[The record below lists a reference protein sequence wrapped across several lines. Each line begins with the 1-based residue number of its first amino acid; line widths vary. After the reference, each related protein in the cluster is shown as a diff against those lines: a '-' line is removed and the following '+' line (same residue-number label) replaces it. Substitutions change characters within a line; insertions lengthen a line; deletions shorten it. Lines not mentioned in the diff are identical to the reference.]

1 MSNSNEASSD
11 REKIA
16 REIKQIVRHI
26 NVSLSSYKDH
36 LYKEQALSPP
46 EFKDHQ
52 YRIFF

>member
-26 NVSLSSYKDH
+26 NVSCSLLWSDGLGQRLLNRKKS
-36 LYKEQALSPP
+36 LVRGSP
-46 EFKDHQ
+46 
-52 YRIFF
+52 